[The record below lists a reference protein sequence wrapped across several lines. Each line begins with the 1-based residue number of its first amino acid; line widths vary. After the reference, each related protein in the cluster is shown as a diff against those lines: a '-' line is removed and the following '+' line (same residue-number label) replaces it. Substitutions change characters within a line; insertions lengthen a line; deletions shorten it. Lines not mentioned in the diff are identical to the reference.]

1 MRMLYRITFGSGLAW
16 LNERIVETEEWQCE
30 QDALDILIDQLE
42 LEGLTGLV
50 ISEAELERGDFQ
62 EDEYVVGGN
71 HGRALLHHG
80 TLLIEKL
87 TEVAA

>member
-1 MRMLYRITFGSGLAW
+1 MLYKITFGSGLAW
-16 LNERIVETEEWQCE
+16 LNERIIETEEWHCE

-42 LEGLTGLV
+42 QEGLTGLFL
-50 ISEAELERGDFQ
+50 SEAELESGQ
-62 EDEYVVGGN
+62 YKEGEYVVGGN